1 MDEAYRGRREG
12 RPAGR
17 KVLMSRIVAFENVTL
32 DGVMQAPAY
41 PDEDTRGGFQ
51 HGGWATPYADEAAAR
66 AAASGMAETG
76 GVLLGRVTYEDFAS
90 VWPNQPDNPFGA
102 FLNATRKYV
111 ASTTL
116 SEPLAWA
123 NSTLLE
129 GDVVDT
135 VSRLRAEPGQNLL
148 VLGSGQLFRSLLRAD
163 LVDEITLQIH
173 TQVLG
178 SGLRLFDGDLTRSNF
193 TLTNSTTTSTG
204 VVINTYGL
212 G

>member
-1 MDEAYRGRREG
+1 MS
-12 RPAGR
+12 
-17 KVLMSRIVAFENVTL
+17 KVVAFENVTL

-41 PDEDTRGGFQ
+41 ADEDRRGGFE

-66 AAASGMAETG
+66 AASSGMAETG

-111 ASTTL
+111 ASKSL

-123 NSTLLE
+123 NSTLLA
-129 GDVVDT
+129 GDAVEAVG
-135 VSRLRAEPGQNLL
+135 RLRAAPGQNLL
-148 VLGSGQLFRSLLRAD
+148 ILGSGQLFRSLLEAN
-163 LVDEITLQIH
+163 LVDEVTLQVH
-173 TQVLG
+173 PLVLG
-178 SGLRLFDGDLTRSNF
+178 SGLRLFDGDGTLTRFELAN
-193 TLTNSTTTSTG
+193 TTTTSTG
-204 VVINTYGL
+204 VVVATYRL